1 MFCANL
7 PIDEEKNACYYV
19 NVPRKRLRNLVYT
32 KYKAEMR
39 EIVETEEKK
48 ITIADIAEHLG
59 VSKTTVSR
67 AISGKGRVSEETK
80 LRVQSYIDHM
90 DYKPNVIAK
99 GLAQS
104 KTYNIAVLLPRD
116 CEMQELPF
124 FQNCMCGICDAAA
137 KRDYDVLTVYAA
149 ENELA
154 GVERIV
160 SNHKVDGVILSRT
173 LVEDKAAD
181 YLKKRKIPVVAIG
194 SAEDKTLLQVD
205 HDHRS
210 ACRELT
216 AHQFSRG
223 IRKIGLIGGKET
235 HVVTRNRYKGFV
247 DAFRTEGLP
256 VDMDR
261 VFFGAVNQKEI
272 AQAVEVLLE
281 RDTECIVCMD
291 DMICRHVLCTLQEK
305 KNTEAIKVVSFYG
318 GIAGTYPEKQV
329 ETVEFDAKKL
339 GFVTA
344 NTILDV
350 IEGKQT
356 AEKQLLPY
364 QLHMLTQTDKCP

>member
-1 MFCANL
+1 MYQENGCAIVVHTN
-7 PIDEEKNACYYV
+7 
-19 NVPRKRLRNLVYT
+19 
-32 KYKAEMR
+32 YKLEMR

-80 LRVQSYIDHM
+80 QKVQNYIDRM

-104 KTYNIAVLLPRD
+104 KTFNIAVLLPRD
-116 CEMQELPF
+116 CELQELPF

-149 ENELA
+149 ENELT
-154 GVERIV
+154 GLERIV

-173 LVEDKAAD
+173 LVEDAAAE
-181 YLKKRKIPVVAIG
+181 YLKKRKVPVVAVG
-194 SAEDKTLLQVD
+194 SAEDKSLLQVD

-216 AHQFSRG
+216 AHQLSLG

-235 HVVTRNRYKGFV
+235 HVVTRNRYKGFA

-256 VDMDR
+256 VDMNR
-261 VFFGAVNQKEI
+261 VFFGAEKPKEI
-272 AQAVEVLLE
+272 ALAIETLLE
-281 RDTECIVCMD
+281 KDTECIVCMD
-291 DMICRHVLCTLQEK
+291 DMICRHVLHILQEK
-305 KNTEAIKVVSFYG
+305 KNAEGIKVISFYG
-318 GIAGTYPEKQV
+318 GISGARLEKQV

-339 GFVTA
+339 GFVTG
-344 NTILDV
+344 NTLLDV

-364 QLHMLTQTDKCP
+364 QLHMP